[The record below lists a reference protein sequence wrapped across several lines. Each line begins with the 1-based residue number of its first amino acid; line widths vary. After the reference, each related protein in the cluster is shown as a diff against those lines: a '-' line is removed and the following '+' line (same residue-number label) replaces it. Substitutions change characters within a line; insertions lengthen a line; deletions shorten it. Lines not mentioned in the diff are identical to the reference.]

1 MQSIP
6 VDTSGGQFRGG
17 RPRDLFSGPFVGM
30 TANVSMFDAAP
41 DGQRFVL
48 FQGDVVT
55 NATGHQHVRLISNWF
70 AELEQTFS
78 R

>member
-1 MQSIP
+1 
-6 VDTSGGQFRGG
+6 
-17 RPRDLFSGPFVGM
+17 M